1 MCWGD
6 TEKMQYTLLIE
17 LIFLK
22 NSDTATLGSCDPTV
36 QCIHKRKRSVC
47 VCTCMCVCVCT
58 YLFTIMA
65 MLFIIVN
72 KWDQSKNPTAREH
85 KENVIHVHNKVLFNH
100 KSCGL

>member
-36 QCIHKRKRSVC
+36 QCIHKGKEVCACVRACVYVC
-47 VCTCMCVCVCT
+47 VPIFSQLWQC
-58 YLFTIMA
+58 YL
-65 MLFIIVN
+65 
-72 KWDQSKNPTAREH
+72 
-85 KENVIHVHNKVLFNH
+85 
-100 KSCGL
+100 